1 MSLAALVLV
10 GTCVP
15 GQHQAAHR
23 AHQQGGQP
31 AARQADQPPP
41 EPESTQH
48 SGVVTKCSQVLLPG
62 ESLLALL
69 DSYVIAKVLL

>member
-1 MSLAALVLV
+1 MSLAALVWV

-15 GQHQAAHR
+15 GQHQPAHR

-41 EPESTQH
+41 EPEQH
-48 SGVVTKCSQVLLPG
+48 NTVELATNVLKYF
-62 ESLLALL
+62 SLAL
-69 DSYVIAKVLL
+69 VKVY